1 MASLLLRQIERGN
14 VTFAATDTTK
24 TVTLS
29 TTLLDT
35 AKTVL
40 LFSVRANGV
49 SIDHQVLGQVLS
61 TTQIQFE
68 RVATPSNGCVVEYEV
83 IEFTQGINVQRIV
96 VSQTALVVST
106 TITSVDTAKT
116 FAIGTVKNNGTIF
129 NNNDFILYDITSA
142 TNINTSRLIQ
152 NGNAVSAVQI
162 IQIDDATVQKVS
174 GTGIT
179 AGSQNITISSITE
192 SNTIFVFSL
201 KTLADPVDN
210 YDLPYLKYIDAT
222 TLQLWRYNNPG
233 ASYDYCAY
241 VVSIPGGVAVQNIN
255 TYVADNNTTATLTI
269 TSVIVAQTALNLSG
283 MYGRW
288 GAGNGNDGDPAD
300 NTFTLST
307 LTATSF
313 VATRAAGN
321 AVHSTFNTQV
331 MSFNINAMAEHTIGR
346 GIMRGVGVG
355 IM

>member
-40 LFSVRANGV
+40 LFSVRATGV
-49 SIDHQVLGQVLS
+49 PIDHQVLGQVLS

-68 RVATPSNGCVVEYEV
+68 RVATPSYGCVVEYEV
-83 IEFTQGINVQRIV
+83 IEFTQGINVQHIV
-96 VSQTALVVST
+96 VSQNALVVST

-129 NNNDFILYDITSA
+129 NHNDFIVYGITSA
-142 TNINTSRLIQ
+142 TNINTCCLAFS
-152 NGNAVSAVQI
+152 NAVTAVQI
-162 IQIDDATVQKVS
+162 IQIDDATVQLVT
-174 GTGIT
+174 GAGIT
-179 AGSQNITISSITE
+179 ADSQNITISSITE

-201 KTLADPVDN
+201 KTLGDPVDN

-222 TLQLWRYNNPG
+222 TLQLWRYHNPG
-233 ASYDYCAY
+233 VSYDYYVY

-283 MYGRW
+283 LYGRW
-288 GAGNGNDGDPAD
+288 GTGNWDDGDPGD